1 MLGQKLSHLGV
12 DHLSL
17 VDQKSIA
24 NDFVFQVEVQL
35 AFLHQIVEKGGDV
48 SGIHLAGVVGHGRG

>member
-1 MLGQKLSHLGV
+1 M

-17 VDQKSIA
+17 VGQKSIA

-35 AFLHQIVEKGGDV
+35 AVFHQIVEKSGDV
-48 SGIHLAGVVGHGRG
+48 SGIHLAGVVSHGRG